1 MFIAGTIFVFF
12 SLTIKRRRKIMSN
25 TDSKKTQDHHTIKNW
40 VQERNGEPCVVA
52 DTAND
57 NETGVLR
64 ISFGQDD
71 NGLEPISWDKF
82 FEKFDSENL
91 ALLYQEE
98 NSDGSKSQFNKF
110 ISAE

>member
-1 MFIAGTIFVFF
+1 M
-12 SLTIKRRRKIMSN
+12 IM
-25 TDSKKTQDHHTIKNW
+25 KQAFCAFHL
-40 VQERNGEPCVVA
+40 VRMM
-52 DTAND
+52 
-57 NETGVLR
+57 
-64 ISFGQDD
+64 

-110 ISAE
+110 VSAE